1 MPGMPRRF
9 EPCIEPSATELSPTR
24 ERQPGIVSLAEIEDG
39 SALVGR
45 RFAVD
50 GKALAR
56 DAAAL
61 SGSFSMIR
69 LRPGLVVHTCDAT
82 ELHHLTT
89 SVEQQPGL
97 TIHFFL
103 EGVADAYLGEV
114 PLNLGRPPGRAVEGV
129 LTARA
134 EPDLFVRHTH
144 EGNHVRGV
152 NITMSREWLADS
164 AFASAE
170 EYRVVRDFAATHRGR
185 FSWRP
190 SPSVVAVAGQMLH
203 PPHAS
208 HLTRSLYL
216 ESRALD
222 LASDAFAALT
232 LQTEGDRLI
241 RLKPPD
247 RRRLR
252 LIDDFLAEHA
262 NEVSSLEDLAR
273 IGGVSVSTLR
283 RLFQA
288 AYGMGVFEHLRCLR
302 LERARLALERG
313 EVAIAEAAF
322 LAGYASPANFATAF
336 KRRFGLTPSDV
347 RRH

>member
-1 MPGMPRRF
+1 M
-9 EPCIEPSATELSPTR
+9 IPTKQ
-24 ERQPGIVSLAEIEDG
+24 RQSGIVSLAEIEDT
-39 SALVGR
+39 STLVGR
-45 RFAVD
+45 RFAVG
-50 GKALAR
+50 GKALGR
-56 DAAAL
+56 DEATL
-61 SGSFSMIR
+61 SGSFNMLR
-69 LRPGLVVHTCDAT
+69 LRSGIVVHTSDAT

-103 EGVADAYLGEV
+103 EGLADAHLGGV
-114 PLNLGRPPGRAVEGV
+114 PLELGRPLGRAVEGV
-129 LTARA
+129 LIARA
-134 EPDLFVRHTH
+134 EPDLFVRHAH
-144 EGNHVRGV
+144 EGDHVRKV
-152 NITMSREWLADS
+152 NVTVSREWLADS
-164 AFASAE
+164 AFVAAD
-170 EYRVVRDFAATHRGR
+170 EYRIVKDFAATHHAR

-190 SPSVVAVAGQMLH
+190 SPSVVAIAEQMLH
-203 PPHAS
+203 PPVGS
-208 HLTRSLYL
+208 HLMRNLYL

-222 LASDAFAALT
+222 LVSEAFAALT
-232 LQTEGDRLI
+232 MQTEGDRLI
-241 RLKPPD
+241 RLKPFD

-252 LIDDFLAEHA
+252 LIEDFLAEHA
-262 NEVSSLEDLAR
+262 HEVTSLEDLAK

-336 KRRFGLTPSDV
+336 KRRFGLTPTDV